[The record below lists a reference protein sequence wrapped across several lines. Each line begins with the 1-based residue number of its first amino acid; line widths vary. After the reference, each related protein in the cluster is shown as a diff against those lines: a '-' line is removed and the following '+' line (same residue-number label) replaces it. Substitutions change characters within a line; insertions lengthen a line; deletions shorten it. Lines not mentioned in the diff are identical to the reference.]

1 MGLILDD
8 ARRHLAQGM
17 PPSVIP
23 CGIRW
28 EAMLDRVRGVSL
40 EPMLEKVDIGH
51 AKNAQLPNTFTR
63 GMAATP
69 QGETKNHQLFHG

>member
-1 MGLILDD
+1 
-8 ARRHLAQGM
+8 
-17 PPSVIP
+17 
-23 CGIRW
+23 
-28 EAMLDRVRGVSL
+28 MLDRVRGVSL